1 MTPQAEMDEISI
13 KVLVRKIKENDCS
26 NSEKFHLDIID
37 SNGIKIGSL
46 KPIDSQILSD
56 QAIIDKLTK
65 WRKMF
70 KKFFLT
76 QFTPTPERTK
86 SWLQSVVLPSDNR
99 VLFLICTDKDEIV
112 GNCGVCDL
120 SKNRVELDNL
130 IRGEKGGHPRL
141 IYFGELAMLRWLFRE
156 LGVKA
161 VTLHVF
167 SNNYKT
173 ISLHESVG
181 FCTTA
186 SYHLIKEESEDEVR
200 YITSDTPSTQAA
212 DFTYLEMMLTPTE
225 FEKAHKN

>member
-1 MTPQAEMDEISI
+1 MTPQAKLKVISV
-13 KVLVRKIKENDCS
+13 KELVRKIKEKHGS
-26 NSEKFHLDIID
+26 NSDEFQLEILDE
-37 SNGIKIGSL
+37 NGIKIGSL
-46 KPIDSQILSD
+46 KSIDSRIASD
-56 QAIIDKLTK
+56 QVIIDKLTR

-99 VLFLICTDKDEIV
+99 VLFLVCTDKDEIV
-112 GNCGVCDL
+112 GNFGVCDL
-120 SKNRVELDNL
+120 SENRAELDNL
-130 IRGEKGGHPRL
+130 IRGEKGGHPQL
-141 IYFGELAMLRWLFRE
+141 IYFAELAMLRWLFRD

-161 VTLHVF
+161 VSLHVF

-181 FCTTA
+181 FCATA
-186 SYHLIKEESEDEVR
+186 SHHLIKEESEDEVR
-200 YITSDTPSTQAA
+200 YITSDTPSAQAA

-225 FEKAHKN
+225 FEKAHNN

>member
-1 MTPQAEMDEISI
+1 MTPQVKMDENSI
-13 KVLVRKIKENDCS
+13 KELVRRIKEN
-26 NSEKFHLDIID
+26 NGPNYEEFQLEILDEY
-37 SNGIKIGSL
+37 GIKIGSL
-46 KPIDSQILSD
+46 KPIDSRIASD
-56 QAIIDKLTK
+56 HVIIDKLTK

-86 SWLQSVVLPSDNR
+86 SWLQTVVLPSDNR
-99 VLFLICTDKDEIV
+99 VLFLVCTDKDEIV
-112 GNCGVCDL
+112 GNFGVCDL
-120 SKNRVELDNL
+120 SENRAELDNL
-130 IRGEKGGHPRL
+130 IRGEKGGHPQL
-141 IYFGELAMLRWLFRE
+141 IYFAELAILRWLFRE

-161 VTLHVF
+161 LTLHVF

-186 SYHLIKEESEDEVR
+186 SHHLIKEESEDKVR
-200 YITSDTPSTQAA
+200 YITSDTPSAQVA

-225 FEKAHKN
+225 FEKARNN